1 MISLLLLSFGV
12 PGGCPG
18 AYFLVD
24 PEKTET
30 VKADYGKIGD
40 RKMAV
45 LVWADRST
53 LDEYSQAG
61 RQVCRAVT
69 YYMKKNL
76 PKAQFVS
83 PREVA
88 ALQDGSGLDW
98 QSMSNQEIGKELKCD
113 LLLRLD
119 LLEFTTRASDTV
131 ELRRARISATVNV
144 YDCSPD
150 RGLDAVYEKEIRI
163 THPLGSLPAVA
174 DMSEEDLLHDAV
186 ERFAEETARCFYD
199 HEVKLKGRRQW

>member
-1 MISLLLLSFGV
+1 MICLLLLSIGV

-24 PEKTET
+24 PEKSKT
-30 VKADYGKIGD
+30 VKADYGKIGK
-40 RKMAV
+40 REVAV

-53 LDEYSQAG
+53 LDVYSQAR

-69 YYMKKNL
+69 YHMKKNL
-76 PKAQFVS
+76 PEARFVS
-83 PREVA
+83 PRAVA

-113 LLLRLD
+113 LLLRVD

-131 ELRRARISATVNV
+131 ELRKARISATVNM
-144 YDCSPD
+144 YDCSPEG
-150 RGLDAVYEKEIRI
+150 GLDAVYEKEVRI
-163 THPLGSLPAVA
+163 THPSGSLPAIV
-174 DMSEEDLLHDAV
+174 DMSEEDLLHEAV
-186 ERFAEETARCFYD
+186 ERFAEETAINFYD
-199 HEVKLKGRRQW
+199 HEVKLKRGRKW